1 MHTVGDTLTVS
12 FRHLCSIGS
21 LYRILA
27 DERFKP
33 CYRSPLAGDSGIN
46 GYIEGDYCDLSQDI
60 EGRGA
65 TLIIEWDGL
74 VIDDRETKLK
84 YPLPSNALVRQA
96 DGHRSVITAG
106 TDKAK
111 IKVVD
116 FDINVKL
123 TLGQRWTFYRLKKKL
138 QSKPIYLTLKY

>member
-1 MHTVGDTLTVS
+1 MHTVGNTLKVR
-12 FRHLCSIGS
+12 FRHLCSVGS
-21 LYRILA
+21 LYRILK

-33 CYRSPLAGDSGIN
+33 CYWSPLAGDSGIN
-46 GYIEGDYCDLSQDI
+46 GYIEGDYCNLSQNV

-65 TLIIEWDGL
+65 ALIIEWDGL
-74 VIDDRETKLK
+74 FFDDPKTKLQ
-84 YPLPSNALVRQA
+84 YPLPSNVLVRQA

-106 TDKAK
+106 TDKSK

-116 FDINVKL
+116 FVIDDKL